1 MSMCKAH
8 SPVRG
13 TEQAHNIYFPYA
25 HLPLFGLYSWVT
37 WLLKGSPWD
46 PLFWKIELNRSLQ
59 WVDKD
64 GALVLHCTV
73 YQSTAVC
80 VDALGY

>member
-1 MSMCKAH
+1 MKFSTIYRYELWLPHLENKHDSITRGVPLWMSMCKAH

-13 TEQAHNIYFPYA
+13 TEQAHNIHFPYA

-46 PLFWKIELNRSLQ
+46 PLFWK
-59 WVDKD
+59 K
-64 GALVLHCTV
+64 
-73 YQSTAVC
+73 
-80 VDALGY
+80 